1 MISDSKKSK
10 VLRMFARTDSEVDPE
25 AKATKFLEA
34 IALTDEIV
42 EEETNPNELV
52 WIANIRRSNCR
63 AVVKALG
70 QVRTVS
76 LAACFAYSKVVSSF
90 SLELLEGIKTNKDI
104 RRILE
109 RFFAMHCPIDITPR
123 FTQVMLGEIPPIC
136 N

>member
-1 MISDSKKSK
+1 MISDLKKLE
-10 VLRMFARTDSEVDPE
+10 VRRMFARTDAEADPE

-52 WIANIRRSNCR
+52 WIANIRHSNCR

-76 LAACFAYSKVVSSF
+76 MAACFAYSKVVSSF
-90 SLELLEGIKTNKDI
+90 SLELRQEIETNKDI
-104 RRILE
+104 RGILE
-109 RFFAMHCPIDITPR
+109 RFFAMHLSLDVAPR
-123 FTQVMLGEIPPIC
+123 FTQALLGETTPT
-136 N
+136 

>member
-1 MISDSKKSK
+1 MISDSKKSE
-10 VLRMFARTDSEVDPE
+10 VRRMFARTDAEADPE
-25 AKATKFLEA
+25 TKATKFLEA

-76 LAACFAYSKVVSSF
+76 MAACFAYSKVVSSF
-90 SLELLEGIKTNKDI
+90 SLELRQEIETNKDM
-104 RRILE
+104 RGILE
-109 RFFAMHCPIDITPR
+109 RFFAMHLPLEVAPR
-123 FTQVMLGEIPPIC
+123 LTQVMLGEILPT
-136 N
+136 